1 MKKIVATKS
10 APAAVG
16 PYSQAVWAGDT
27 LYLSGQIAINPS
39 IGKLVSG
46 GIEEQTTQI
55 FHNMTEVLKA
65 ANLTLDNIVKT
76 TVFVTDIANFAK
88 VNAICAEFFT
98 ANPPAR
104 STVGVK
110 ELPLGAL
117 VEIESIAVK

>member
-27 LYLSGQIAINPS
+27 LYLSGQIAIDPS

-46 GIEEQTTQI
+46 RIEEQTTQI
-55 FHNMTEVLKA
+55 FHNIAEVLQA

-88 VNAICAEFFT
+88 VNAIYAEFFT